1 MCGLLLCCVFSP
13 VDAQNRD
20 SISDASS
27 KIREKD
33 SLVQSHSVRKATI
46 LSAALPGAGQIY
58 NRKAWKAPIIYAG
71 FAGLGYLIYFNQKK
85 YTEFEDAL
93 LLRYDD
99 DPATVDEYTDVY
111 TDDNLRTLSEFYLR
125 NRDLS
130 IMGFTLVYVLNI
142 IDAHVDAHLF
152 NFNMDDDLSL
162 NWQPVIPFNTA
173 NGSLSPGMQLTL
185 RF

>member
-1 MCGLLLCCVFSP
+1 MCGAIFCLLVFP
-13 VDAQNRD
+13 ADAQD
-20 SISDASS
+20 SDTIKVPTS
-27 KIREKD
+27 KIREQD
-33 SLVQSHSVRKATI
+33 SLANIHSVRKATV
-46 LSAALPGAGQIY
+46 LSAVLPGAGQVY
-58 NRKAWKAPIIYAG
+58 NRKAWKVPILYAG
-71 FAGLGYLIYFNQKK
+71 FAGLGYLVYFNQKK

-111 TDDNLRTLSEFYLR
+111 TDDNLRTLSDYYIR

-130 IMGFTLVYVLNI
+130 IMGLTLVYVLNI

-162 NWQPVIPFNTA
+162 NWQPVMPFNPA